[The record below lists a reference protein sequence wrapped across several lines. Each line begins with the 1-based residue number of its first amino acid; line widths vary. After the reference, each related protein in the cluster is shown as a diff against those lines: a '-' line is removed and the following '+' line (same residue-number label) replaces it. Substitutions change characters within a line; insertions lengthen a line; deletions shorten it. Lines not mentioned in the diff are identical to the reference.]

1 MLNLVMV
8 LHCHQPLGN
17 FDHVFKTALEKC
29 YGPVLDLLESHPDV
43 KVGLHLS
50 GPLLEWMEKNRPS
63 VIELVKSMV
72 ERKQVEPLSGGFFE
86 PLLASIP
93 VRDAKGQVLKMN
105 DYINRR
111 FKYKATGFWLTER
124 VWDPALPLIL
134 EGTAMSYTI
143 VDDTHF
149 YYAGLTDSQMYGS
162 YLTEK
167 EGHTLSLLAT
177 PMIMRYL
184 IPFRFVEDVITYL
197 KSQANMGRTLAM
209 YGDDCEKFGLWP
221 GTHEWVIKKGW
232 LEEFFKAIEDNRDWL
247 KTTLPGE
254 FLETNPPLGRIYPPQ
269 ASYEEMT
276 GWALPPAQT
285 HMLEEIIA
293 DLKKEGRWDRWRPF
307 VRGGI
312 WDNFLVKY
320 DESNRMHK
328 KMLFLSKKMADHEQA
343 RESLWRA
350 QCNCAYWHGVFGGLY
365 LGHLRRSVHENL
377 VKAQSSIMA
386 DSGKEIVLFKEDI
399 DKDGYKEILVW
410 NHEMALGISPKR
422 GGGIFELCHFP
433 TALTLTDVLTRR
445 PEAYHYELT
454 NITQTEVTEEKHK
467 EGIPSIH
474 EVSHSGGDLS
484 KLVFYDTYDKIS
496 LLDHFLGQ
504 AATLQGYAVNDYP
517 EDGDFAQ
524 AEYTLKED
532 KVTSNSAFI
541 RLSKKGNVG
550 PAALL
555 VDKSIM
561 VKSEAGATLDYYFK
575 NTGSQPVS
583 TTYGCEF
590 NMNLYSDQDPQRY
603 YLCKES
609 GAVRKVSETGA
620 EDNLTGFELVNEPD
634 NLRLIFLFSRPV
646 SCWFY
651 PIMTVSKSEQGFEY
665 AYQGTSLLFLFPLQ
679 LEPDKKEQFQIKLEL
694 KIRKPSRK

>member
-29 YGPVLDLLESHPDV
+29 YGPVLHLLESHPGI

-50 GPLLEWMEKNRPS
+50 GPLLEWMERNKPDL
-63 VIELVKSMV
+63 IELMASMV

-93 VRDAKGQVLKMN
+93 VSDARGQVLKMN
-105 DYINRR
+105 DYISRR
-111 FKYKATGFWLTER
+111 FKFKASGFWLTER
-124 VWDPALPLIL
+124 VWDPALSLIL
-134 EGTAMSYTI
+134 EGTGMSYTI

-149 YYAGLTDSQMYGS
+149 YYAGLTDPEMYGS

-184 IPFRFVEDVITYL
+184 IPFRFVEDVISHL
-197 KSQANMGRTLAM
+197 KTQADMGRTLAM

-232 LEEFFKAIEDNRDWL
+232 LERFFKAIDDNRDWL
-247 KTTLPGE
+247 QTTLPGD
-254 FLETNPPLGRIYPPQ
+254 FLKTNPPLGRIYPPQ

-328 KMLFLSKKMADHEQA
+328 KMLFLSKRIANNEQA

-386 DSGKEIVLFKEDI
+386 DSGKNILLFKEDV
-399 DKDGYKEILVW
+399 DKDGYEEILVW
-410 NHEMALGISPKR
+410 NHETGLGISPKK

-433 TALTLTDVLTRR
+433 TAFNISDVLTRR
-445 PEAYHYELT
+445 PEAYHYELA
-454 NITQTEVTEEKHK
+454 NIRQTEVAEEEH
-467 EGIPSIH
+467 EAGIPSIH
-474 EVSHSGGDLS
+474 EVSHSGQDLR
-484 KLVFYDTYDKIS
+484 KLVVYDTYEKIS
-496 LLDHFLGQ
+496 LLDHFLGPG
-504 AATLQGYAVNDYP
+504 ATLRGYAVNDYP
-517 EDGDFAQ
+517 EDGDFVQ
-524 AEYTLKED
+524 AEYSLEED
-532 KVTSNSAFI
+532 KVHSNSAFI
-541 RLSKKGNVG
+541 RLSKQGNIG

-555 VDKSIM
+555 LDKSIM
-561 VKSEAGATLDYYFK
+561 VKSEAGATIDYSFE

-590 NMNLYSDQDPQRY
+590 NLNLYSDQDPQRY
-603 YLCKES
+603 YLCKGS

-620 EDNLTGFELVNEPD
+620 EDDLTGFELVNEPD
-634 NLRLIFLFSRPV
+634 NVRLIFLFSRPV

-665 AYQGTSLLFLFPLQ
+665 TYQGTSLLFLFPMDLAPG
-679 LEPDKKEQFQIKLEL
+679 LKDHFQIRLEL
-694 KIRKPSRK
+694 ESSPN